1 LSAKTVA
8 VVIPTLDEE
17 TPLRRCLAAVPGTVN
32 EVVVAD
38 GGSRD
43 ATVQVASELGAR
55 VVTGR
60 QGRGPQMNQG
70 AAAAQSEILLFLH
83 ADSVL
88 PDGAIESIQG
98 VVEDGRKGGGFLVR
112 FDDPSPLFRLG
123 SGLVNI
129 RTRVTRIPLGDQAQ
143 FVTRSAFEQLGGF
156 RDWPILEDLDF
167 ARRLKA
173 LGAIAIVGSPVLTS
187 ARRYRRNGILRTI
200 ANNWS
205 IWCLFAVGVSPPNL
219 AKRYRQVR

>member
-17 TPLRRCLAAVPGTVN
+17 ASLRRCLAAVPDTAN

-43 ATVQVASELGAR
+43 ATVEVAAKLGAQ

-70 AAAAQSEILLFLH
+70 ADAAQSEILLFLH

-88 PDGAIESIQG
+88 PNGAIESIRR
-98 VVEDGRKGGGFLVR
+98 VVEGGHTGGGFLVR

-123 SGLVNI
+123 SSLVNM
-129 RTRVTRIPLGDQAQ
+129 RTRLTRIPLGDQAQ
-143 FVTRSAFEQLGGF
+143 FVTRSAFERLGGF

-173 LGAIAIVGSPVLTS
+173 LGAIAIIGSPVLTS

-205 IWCLFAVGVSPPNL
+205 IWWLFAVGVSPPDL

>member
-1 LSAKTVA
+1 M
-8 VVIPTLDEE
+8 
-17 TPLRRCLAAVPGTVN
+17 
-32 EVVVAD
+32 AD